1 MKDTEKQY
9 NKSKTNERQA
19 KEKRVKVVANI
30 NHLLYHFKLDCELK
44 IKWPHLSKRL
54 HNKCEYK
61 LYVIVNG
68 STAVAS
74 KNC

>member
-19 KEKRVKVVANI
+19 KEKRVKVD
-30 NHLLYHFKLDCELK
+30 HLLYHFKLDCELK

-54 HNKCEYK
+54 HNKWEYK
-61 LYVIVNG
+61 LYAIVNG